1 MKYAL
6 ALILSVC
13 ALFAFSGCAKMKGE
27 RIEFGHSYPCKNL
40 QGKVYYI
47 TYSDDAARI
56 RELKET
62 AGRLPC
68 DRALQPVADRGYDY
82 CGGNHSELLEI
93 IDKYHEGF
101 FGWF

>member
-1 MKYAL
+1 MRHAL
-6 ALILSVC
+6 ALTLSIC
-13 ALFAFSGCAKMKGE
+13 ALFTFSGCAKMKGE
-27 RIEFGHSYPCKNL
+27 RIEFGHTYPCKNL

-68 DRALQPVADRGYDY
+68 DRALTHVSDRGYDF
-82 CGGNHSELLEI
+82 CGLNHLGLLEI